1 MVKMNRWLV
10 LLALPLLGAA
20 CARGGEGDAGAA
32 LTDTTSA
39 TGLSTDTAAPA
50 PVATPAVA
58 PAEMDSAAAA
68 HTADTTVQ
76 ADSAAHP

>member
-10 LLALPLLGAA
+10 VLALPLLGAA
-20 CARGGEGDAGAA
+20 CAQGGEDDAGAA
-32 LTDTTSA
+32 LVDTTSA

-58 PAEMDSAAAA
+58 PAETDSATAV
-68 HTADTTVQ
+68 HTADTTALV
-76 ADSAAHP
+76 DSAAHP